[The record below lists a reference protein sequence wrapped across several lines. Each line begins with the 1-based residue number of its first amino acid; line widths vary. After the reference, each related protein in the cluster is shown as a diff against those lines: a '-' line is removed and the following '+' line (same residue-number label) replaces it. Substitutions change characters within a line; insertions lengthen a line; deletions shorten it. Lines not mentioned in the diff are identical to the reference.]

1 MRTKRV
7 VIVCCI
13 TFFVGMIGG
22 GAYAYTTNSDDSQ
35 GLALKL
41 EQAQENWEVEQ
52 FINEQEKLRPDG
64 MGESKIATG
73 SKYTGI
79 TYNGGKS
86 NQSQNTDNYQN
97 VTPANVGG
105 DNTPK
110 EEKTGLLGK
119 LFGEKENDVQ
129 GEQPSSTGSDGA
141 DQTKQGRVSIHEGSL
156 NVRAQSNTSSE
167 IIGQVYKD
175 NLVQILGSEGSW
187 YRIVTADGTEGYVS
201 AAYVEIIDA
210 AE

>member
-1 MRTKRV
+1 M
-7 VIVCCI
+7 
-13 TFFVGMIGG
+13 
-22 GAYAYTTNSDDSQ
+22 
-35 GLALKL
+35 
-41 EQAQENWEVEQ
+41 
-52 FINEQEKLRPDG
+52 
-64 MGESKIATG
+64 
-73 SKYTGI
+73 
-79 TYNGGKS
+79 
-86 NQSQNTDNYQN
+86 
-97 VTPANVGG
+97 
-105 DNTPK
+105 
-110 EEKTGLLGK
+110 LGK

>member
-7 VIVCCI
+7 VIVCCL
-13 TFFVGMIGG
+13 TFFVGMLGG
-22 GAYAYTTNSDDSQ
+22 GAYAYTTNSNDSQ
-35 GLALKL
+35 GIGVKL

-64 MGESKIATG
+64 MSESKIETG

-79 TYNGGKS
+79 TYNGGS
-86 NQSQNTDNYQN
+86 ASQNQNEDAYQN
-97 VTPANVGG
+97 VTPASAG
-105 DNTPK
+105 DGNAPK

-119 LFGEKENDVQ
+119 LLGAKEKDSQ
-129 GEQPSSTGSDGA
+129 DEQQQTTDA

-156 NVRAQSNTSSE
+156 NVRAQNNTNSE
-167 IIGQVYKD
+167 ILGQVYKND
-175 NLVQILGSEGSW
+175 LVQILDSEGSW

-201 AAYVEIIDA
+201 ATYVEIVDA
-210 AE
+210 GE